1 MPYFTALL
9 SRNGRGQW
17 RARDVDVE
25 GHEDTES
32 LAVAVRVASGGDT
45 AALLLLEHEDEW
57 FALARLDDGEDVRV
71 FVSDAA
77 AAAASPY
84 GPALGLD
91 PEVDDAAEPSGDAD
105 VVADAGTPADELIRL
120 AGEDGVGVSEAVA
133 AVAEAAGFGEVL
145 DAMR

>member
-9 SRNGRGQW
+9 SRNGGGQW

-25 GHEDTES
+25 GHEDVES
-32 LAVAVRVASGGDT
+32 LTEAVRTASGGD
-45 AALLLLEHEDEW
+45 AQALLLLEHEDEW
-57 FALARLDDGEDVRV
+57 FALARVDDGEDTRV
-71 FVSDAA
+71 FVSDPA

-91 PEVDDAAEPSGDAD
+91 PEVDEDDDPSGDAD
-105 VVADAGTPADELIRL
+105 VVADAGIPAEELLRL

>member
-1 MPYFTALL
+1 MSYFTALL
-9 SRNGRGQW
+9 SRNGGGTW

-25 GHEDTES
+25 GHEDVES
-32 LAVAVRVASGGDT
+32 LTQAVRLASGGD
-45 AALLLLEHEDEW
+45 AHALLLLEHEDEW
-57 FALARLDDGEDVRV
+57 FALARVDDGDDTRV

-91 PEVDDAAEPSGDAD
+91 PEVDEDSEPSGDSE
-105 VVADAGTPADELIRL
+105 VVADAGTPSEELLRL
-120 AGEDGVGVSEAVA
+120 AGEDGIGVSEAVA

-145 DAMR
+145 DAM